1 VAAST
6 HRDPRSIITPDAFEV
21 STALLGLPL
30 ASPGRRAVALA
41 LDGVVIGIITA
52 VTQSFA
58 LILGVVAAALFMRAG
73 FQRTAVPGSVFG
85 RAMRFSVGCLG
96 VVIAVATAIV
106 WSSFDFFPRGTD
118 GSEAAVEMEPTGAG
132 VEIGEAILVRAG
144 VPNLYEDV
152 ESLDEAR
159 EVTIDFV
166 EEMED
171 DGFRRP
177 AMREILLRSVPEG
190 ATWTGDAEAF
200 VDAVLAEL
208 EPTSASTSAPAGV
221 DAEVEALSDREA
233 LTAYGDLLEAGSAAA
248 GGRPAAEAQRVA
260 LERRLVGLVG
270 ADSLAALGR
279 AIEDLEDE
287 VEEGEDELARA
298 RAELADAEGGGLFA
312 TLRAFADELGF
323 GFGWAALYMTVFLSW
338 WDGQTVGKRMMR
350 IRVVRLDGEPIT
362 WWTAFERAGG
372 YAAGLA
378 TGLLGFAQ
386 VWWDANRQAIHDR
399 IVGTVV
405 IDDAAEKVIDWESAL

>member
-1 VAAST
+1 MTPSA

-30 ASPGRRAVALA
+30 ASPGRRAVALV
-41 LDGVVIGIITA
+41 LDGLVIGVITA
-52 VTQSFA
+52 ITQSFA
-58 LILGVVAAALFMRAG
+58 LILGIVAAALFMRAG
-73 FQRTAVPGSVFG
+73 FQRTKVPGSVFG
-85 RAMRFSVGCLG
+85 RAMRLSVGCLG
-96 VVIAVATAIV
+96 VVIALATAAV
-106 WSSFDFFPRGTD
+106 WSSVGFFAEDDD
-118 GSEAAVEMEPTGAG
+118 GPESAVETGSAGAG
-132 VEIGEAILVRAG
+132 IEIGEAILTRTG
-144 VPNLYEDV
+144 VPDLYEDV
-152 ESLDEAR
+152 ETPEEAR
-159 EVTIDFV
+159 DVTIDFV

-171 DGFRRP
+171 EGFRRE
-177 AMREILLRSVPEG
+177 AMRRILLRSVPG
-190 ATWTGDAEAF
+190 DATWTDDAEAF

-208 EPTSASTSAPAGV
+208 DPTPAPAAAEGLA
-221 DAEVEALSDREA
+221 AEVEALSDGEA
-233 LTAYGDLLEAGSAAA
+233 LAAYAELLEAG
-248 GGRPAAEAQRVA
+248 PAADAADARRTA

-270 ADSLAALGR
+270 ADSLASLGR
-279 AIEDLEDE
+279 SIEELEEE
-287 VEEGEDELARA
+287 VDDRARELAQA
-298 RAELADAEGGGLFA
+298 RAELAETGSGGLFA
-312 TLRAFADELGF
+312 ALRDLADELGF

-338 WDGQTVGKRMMR
+338 WNGQTVGKRLMR

-405 IDDAAEKVIDWESAL
+405 IDDGAEKVIDWESAL